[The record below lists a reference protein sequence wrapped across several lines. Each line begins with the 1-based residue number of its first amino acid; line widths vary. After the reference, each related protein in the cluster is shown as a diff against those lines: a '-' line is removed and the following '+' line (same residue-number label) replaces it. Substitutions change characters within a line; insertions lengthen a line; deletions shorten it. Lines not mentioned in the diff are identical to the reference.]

1 MRLTRVYD
9 DKRFRRNFLSACIAI
24 IHITTDGW
32 WSLAI
37 FLHSCSQMS
46 LRFAY
51 VGLVWINQTL
61 KFVKAL
67 RLKSKD
73 SVLWLHCVGEHDGAN
88 VQFKMKTTGYFADP
102 LTRQV
107 EEAVRIF
114 HTSNPINRKGEWKK
128 TAIPRAT
135 YVKEWTLTM
144 RDLSTVL
151 KMSVAIMSLL
161 FLSLCFIILVNFT
174 IVLQTSTLLLGYLQ
188 WYWFEIHHV

>member
-1 MRLTRVYD
+1 M
-9 DKRFRRNFLSACIAI
+9 
-24 IHITTDGW
+24 
-32 WSLAI
+32 
-37 FLHSCSQMS
+37 FLHPCGQIWF
-46 LRFAY
+46 RFAY

-73 SVLWLHCVGEHDGAN
+73 SVLWLHCVAEHDGAS

-102 LTRQV
+102 RTRQDFV

-135 YVKEWTLTM
+135 YVREWTLTM
-144 RDLSTVL
+144 RDLLTVL

-188 WYWFEIHHV
+188 WYLFEIHHV